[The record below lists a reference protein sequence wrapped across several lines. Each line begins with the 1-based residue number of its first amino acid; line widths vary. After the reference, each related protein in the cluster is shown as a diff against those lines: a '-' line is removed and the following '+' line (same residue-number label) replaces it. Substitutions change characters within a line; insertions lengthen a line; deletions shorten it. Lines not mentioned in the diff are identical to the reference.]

1 MNERGLIVDAGELK
15 RFAQLERNVIIF
27 GRVLRGMGLGAQ
39 PDRLVLL
46 GQALDAVCLRSRAD
60 VKAAAR
66 SVLVRS
72 PEEASTF
79 DRAFDLFWS
88 SAVTPQVAHDAA
100 NDPMA
105 PQQEADG
112 EPRAQA
118 PEFARPSTQRA
129 RPNAAFVRSDGEDA
143 KPGDEGASAVEGD
156 RSFTYSFAEGLYQ
169 KEFSQLSD
177 IEAERAREL
186 TRRHVWELGTRR
198 TRRTQRGRGSGAF
211 DHRRTLRESLRR
223 GGEVLSLATRT
234 HRRKQ
239 RDLVLL
245 CDISGSMDRYSRLLL
260 QFVHTVRHSVGRVEA
275 FVFGTR
281 LTRITRQIRHRDI
294 REALDDVA
302 ANVADWAG
310 GTRIGECL
318 RTFNLRWA
326 NRVLGRG
333 AIVLIISD
341 GWDRGDIDLLA
352 AEMQRLQRSAY
363 RLIWLNPLLGS
374 SRYRPQTVGMQ
385 AALPYIDN
393 FLPAHNLHSLIQLAE
408 LLNDVDHRR
417 PVRAQRNA
425 S

>member
-1 MNERGLIVDAGELK
+1 MSDRGLVVDADDLK
-15 RFAQLERNVIIF
+15 RFAHLERNVIIF
-27 GRVLRGMGLGAQ
+27 GRVLRRMGLGAQ

-46 GQALDAVCLRSRAD
+46 GQALDAIGLRSRSD

-79 DRAFDLFWS
+79 DTAFDLFWS
-88 SAVTPQVAHDAA
+88 TAVTPDMTRDSPD
-100 NDPMA
+100 DPQA
-105 PQQEADG
+105 QPQADG
-112 EPRAQA
+112 EPRTEAREFPQA
-118 PEFARPSTQRA
+118 SDRHARPD
-129 RPNAAFVRSDGEDA
+129 AAFVRSDGTDP
-143 KPGDEGASAVEGD
+143 KPGEEGATAVEGD
-156 RSFTYSFAEGLYQ
+156 RAFTYSFAEGLYQ

-177 IEAERAREL
+177 SEADRAREL
-186 TRRHVWELGTRR
+186 TRRHVWELGSRR
-198 TRRTQRGRGSGAF
+198 TRRTKRGSGSGPF

-234 HRRKQ
+234 RRRKQ

-294 REALDDVA
+294 RAALDDVA

-333 AIVLIISD
+333 AIVLVISD

-393 FLPAHNLHSLIQLAE
+393 FLPAHNLHSLLQLAA
-408 LLNDVDHRR
+408 LLNSVEDRR

>member
-1 MNERGLIVDAGELK
+1 MNERGLVVDAGELV

-46 GQALDAVCLRSRAD
+46 GQALDAVGLRSRAD
-60 VKAAAR
+60 VKDAAR

-72 PEEASTF
+72 PEEAAKF
-79 DRAFDLFWS
+79 DAAFDLFWS
-88 SAVTPQVAHDAA
+88 TAV
-100 NDPMA
+100 A
-105 PQQEADG
+105 PQMPQSAPGDMLAPQPEADG
-112 EPRAQA
+112 EPRSEA
-118 PEFARPSTQRA
+118 PQFPQSSTQQ
-129 RPNAAFVRSDGEDA
+129 RPTTAFVRSDGSDA
-143 KPGDEGASAVEGD
+143 KPGDESATAVEGD
-156 RSFTYSFAEGLYQ
+156 RAFTYSFAEGLYQ
-169 KEFSQLSD
+169 KEFSQLSEA
-177 IEAERAREL
+177 EAERAREL
-186 TRRHVWELGTRR
+186 TRRQVWELGTRR
-198 TRRTQRGRGSGAF
+198 SRRTQRGAGGPF

-234 HRRKQ
+234 RKRKQ

-294 REALDDVA
+294 RAALDDVA
-302 ANVADWAG
+302 ASVADWAG

-318 RTFNLRWA
+318 RTFNLKWA

-352 AEMQRLQRSAY
+352 AEMKRLQRSAY

-393 FLPAHNLHSLIQLAE
+393 FLPAHNLHSLMQLAD
-408 LLNDVDHRR
+408 LLNSVEDRR
-417 PVRAQRNA
+417 PVRAQRSA

>member
-1 MNERGLIVDAGELK
+1 MSERGSIVDADELK
-15 RFAQLERNVIIF
+15 RFARLGRNVIIF
-27 GRVLRGMGLGAQ
+27 GRVLRDLGLAVQ
-39 PDRLVLL
+39 PDKIILL
-46 GQALDAVCLRSRAD
+46 DQALDAVGMRSRAD

-66 SVLVRS
+66 AVLVRR
-72 PEEASTF
+72 PEDIPVF
-79 DRAFDLFWS
+79 DAAFELFWS
-88 SAVTPQVAHDAA
+88 KAVMPQPPAEHAPDSPPPPDVDGDPRSA
-100 NDPMA
+100 A
-105 PQQEADG
+105 PQF
-112 EPRAQA
+112 PA
-118 PEFARPSTQRA
+118 PGTQPERSRST
-129 RPNAAFVRSDGEDA
+129 FVRSDGESA
-143 KPGDEGASAVEGD
+143 HQDEGAQALDGD

-177 IEAERAREL
+177 AEADRAREL
-186 TRRHVWELGTRR
+186 TRRHVWELGTKRSRR
-198 TRRTQRGRGSGAF
+198 TKAGAGSGAF
-211 DHRRTLRESLRR
+211 DYRRTLRTSLRR
-223 GGEVLSLATRT
+223 GGEVLSLTTRKR
-234 HRRKQ
+234 RRKQ

-294 REALDDVA
+294 RASLDEVA
-302 ANVADWAG
+302 GSVADWAG

-318 RTFNLRWA
+318 RAFNLRWA
-326 NRVLGRG
+326 GRVLGRG

-352 AEMQRLQRSAY
+352 SEMRRLQRGAY

-393 FLPAHNLHSLIQLAE
+393 FLSAHNLRSLMQLAE
-408 LLNDVDHRR
+408 LLNSIENRR
-417 PVRAQRNA
+417 PVRAQAVA

>member
-1 MNERGLIVDAGELK
+1 MSERGLIVDAGELK
-15 RFAQLERNVIIF
+15 RFAQLERNLIVF

-46 GQALDAVCLRSRAD
+46 GQALDAVGLRSRAD

-72 PEEASTF
+72 PEEASIF
-79 DRAFDLFWS
+79 DAAFDLFWS
-88 SAVTPQVAHDAA
+88 TAVAPEMAHDAPG
-100 NDPMA
+100 DPMA
-105 PQQEADG
+105 PEAETAG
-112 EPRAQA
+112 EPRAAAQ
-118 PEFARPSTQRA
+118 EFPRAENPSARPD
-129 RPNAAFVRSDGEDA
+129 AAYVRSDGSDA
-143 KPGDEGASAVEGD
+143 KPGDEGVTAVEGD
-156 RSFTYSFAEGLYQ
+156 RAFTYSFAEGLYQ

-177 IEAERAREL
+177 TEADRAREL
-186 TRRHVWELGTRR
+186 TRRHVWELGSRR
-198 TRRTQRGRGSGAF
+198 TRRTKRGSGGGPF

-234 HRRKQ
+234 RRRKQ

-294 REALDDVA
+294 RAALDDVA
-302 ANVADWAG
+302 SNVADWAG

-352 AEMQRLQRSAY
+352 AEMRRLQRSAY

-393 FLPAHNLHSLIQLAE
+393 FLPAHNLNSLMQLAE
-408 LLNDVDHRR
+408 LLNAVEDRR
-417 PVRAQRNA
+417 PVRAQRTA